1 MSVSTPGLSKPV
13 TPLLISPLRTRNGRR
28 QLRNVSNSPIKVHFL
43 IPSHVPSL
51 IAPIDWDS
59 KIFPK
64 LKEMIDAERV
74 RKEEVERMERF
85 RQRNLEFAKIYI
97 STGVSASEPEDG
109 PFMMPSYGIFKE
121 NPRVHAL
128 LTENDCRIPFTEDRF
143 EEIEDLI
150 VDGAVWYNIR
160 TRRDLARMHGLFLLQ
175 GDNEEEAD
183 EFIIQPFLSRATTV
197 FHLDSPA
204 APSCLSYHTITEILH
219 LSLCY
224 WMPEI
229 GDPPPWSITSLA
241 ISPDIL
247 AGKITRELLR
257 IVGAPDNSTWE
268 QMEDICGERLIC
280 TCRKP
285 GFEQPV
291 EVTSLASLF
300 TPVSVGEQSNFISQ
314 IKHIRHERT
323 WDSPSESHRWRDE
336 GREDGLYVDFFIHPF
351 IRRTYSSGSVHEG
364 GTASITPSRR
374 SKISLKSFRR
384 G

>member
-1 MSVSTPGLSKPV
+1 MSVSILGLSKPV

-28 QLRNVSNSPIKVHFL
+28 QLRNVLNSLTQVHPL
-43 IPSHVPSL
+43 ISSHPPSL
-51 IAPIDWDS
+51 IASIDWNS

-64 LKEMIDAERV
+64 LKEMIDAERA
-74 RKEEVERMERF
+74 RNEEIERRERF

-97 STGVSASEPEDG
+97 TTGVSASEPEDG
-109 PFMMPSYGIFKE
+109 PFMMPSYAIFKD

-150 VDGAVWYNIR
+150 VDGAVKYNIR
-160 TRRDLARMHGLFLLQ
+160 ARRDLARMHGLFLLQ
-175 GDNEEEAD
+175 GSNEEEAD
-183 EFIIQPFLSRATTV
+183 EYIIQPFLSKATTV

-204 APSCLSYHTITEILH
+204 APSCVSYQTITEILH

-229 GDPPPWSITSLA
+229 GDPPPWSISSRA
-241 ISPDIL
+241 ISPDVL

-257 IVGAPDNSTWE
+257 VIGAPDNSTWE
-268 QMEDICGERLIC
+268 QMEDICGERLVC

-300 TPVSVGEQSNFISQ
+300 TPVSVSEYSNFIPQ
-314 IKHIRHERT
+314 IKHIRYERT
-323 WDSPSESHRWRDE
+323 WDSPSEIQRWRDE
-336 GREDGLYVDFFIHPF
+336 GQEYGLYVDFPIHPF
-351 IRRTYSSGSVHEG
+351 IRSTNFLDSVIKGQPHR
-364 GTASITPSRR
+364 SRR
-374 SKISLKSFRR
+374 LGNPKFR
-384 G
+384 